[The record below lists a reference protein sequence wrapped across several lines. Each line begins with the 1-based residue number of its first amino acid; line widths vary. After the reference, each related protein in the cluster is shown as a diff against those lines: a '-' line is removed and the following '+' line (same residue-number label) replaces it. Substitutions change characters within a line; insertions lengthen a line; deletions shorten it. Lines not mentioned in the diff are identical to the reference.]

1 MSQKSRPPRKW
12 LHRAVA
18 AVIVLASY
26 YTVHCATCDYGWG
39 AEWDDFGNYTLH
51 VTRRQHQ
58 LSNGPMP
65 SWAESLLRPASRFDN
80 LIGLEP
86 CQPPGCILIR
96 PKFVAKATNASGQ
109 ALWVGHQD
117 GDHRP
122 LVDRLHAE
130 VFKSHAEAHVA
141 IGMIPVAD
149 KRAGYVVSIER
160 VE

>member
-1 MSQKSRPPRKW
+1 M
-12 LHRAVA
+12 A

-39 AEWDDFGNYTLH
+39 AVWDDFGNSTLR

-65 SWAESLLRPASRFDN
+65 GWAESLLRPASQFDD

-86 CQPPGCILIR
+86 CPPAGCILIR
-96 PKFVAKATNASGQ
+96 PKFVAKATNVSGQ
-109 ALWVGHQD
+109 ALWVGHQA

-122 LVDRLHAE
+122 LVDRADAE
-130 VFKSHAEAHVA
+130 VFKSRIEARVA
-141 IGMIPVAD
+141 IGKIPVAD
-149 KRAGYVVSIER
+149 KGAEYVFSE
-160 VE
+160 EPAE